1 MPRRARVRPP
11 VSARCAAFAVGAW
24 ISLSTAT
31 ASFACPVCHTETGV
45 EVRAGIFDEQFAKN
59 VALTLIP
66 FPVLVGVVAVI
77 HFGLP
82 ASIPFRKSGKYRR

>member
-11 VSARCAAFAVGAW
+11 ASARCAAFALGAW
-24 ISLSTAT
+24 VSLSTAT
-31 ASFACPVCHTETGV
+31 ASLACPVCHTETGV

-66 FPVLVGVVAVI
+66 FPVLVGIVAAI

-82 ASIPFRKSGKYRR
+82 ASVPSRKGSK